1 MSTSP
6 KLRQFTPTSLETF
19 LSCPRK
25 YYFEKILSLQ
35 STRSKTGADFG
46 SAMHAAIGTFY
57 TLRASGETP
66 FEEIVMAAVQS
77 FVQKWEGK
85 EEDAKRNSVQ
95 ALSLI
100 TAYCNCYRADNARYK
115 GDMIETEVVLEM
127 PLSTTLTCRI
137 DRILLESNCIT
148 VVDTKTSGSPLTE
161 WFWKGFMNSFQMR
174 AYKHAVTQILG
185 NCDNVQID
193 AVKVPLDLPEKGFQR
208 RSMFYTDLQMEE
220 FLNTYIQCVSRILTN
235 LEFEEEEQLH
245 KFYQCPTACS
255 DYGGCEFLS
264 VCQYGLSHPDVQVIF
279 KR

>member
-1 MSTSP
+1 VSTSP
-6 KLRQFTPTSLETF
+6 LKRQFTPTSLENF

-25 YYFEKILSLQ
+25 YYFEKVLSLQ
-35 STRSKTGADFG
+35 STRSKTGADYG
-46 SAMHAAIGTFY
+46 SAIHAAVGTFY
-57 TLRASGETP
+57 TLRTSGEMD
-66 FEEIVMAAVQS
+66 FEDIVIASIKA
-77 FVQKWEGK
+77 FAEKWEGK
-85 EEDAKRNSVQ
+85 EEDGKRNSVQ

-100 TAYCNCYRADNARYK
+100 TAYCNCYRSDNARYK
-115 GDMIETEVVLEM
+115 GDMIETEVILEM

-137 DRILLESNCIT
+137 DRILLEESCIT

-185 NCDNVQID
+185 MCDNVQID
-193 AVKVPLDLPEKGFQR
+193 GIKVPLELPEKTFQR

-220 FLNTYIQCVSRILTN
+220 FLNTYTQCVERIMQNLT
-235 LEFEEEEQLH
+235 LPEEKQLLA
-245 KFYQCPTACS
+245 FYQCPTACS

-264 VCQYGLSHPDVQVIF
+264 VCQHGLSHPDVQVIF